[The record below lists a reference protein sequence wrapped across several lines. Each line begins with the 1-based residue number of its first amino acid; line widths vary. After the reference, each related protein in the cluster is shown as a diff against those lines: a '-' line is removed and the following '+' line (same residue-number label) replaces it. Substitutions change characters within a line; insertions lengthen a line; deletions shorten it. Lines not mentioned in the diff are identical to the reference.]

1 MREVGGSY
9 LVGLFATVGHL
20 LDGHHLIGADIM
32 GLTRK
37 VEGQQ
42 TINDFFQVL
51 LTTEVSR
58 F

>member
-1 MREVGGSY
+1 MREVGRSY

-20 LDGHHLIGADIM
+20 LDGHHLIGADVM
-32 GLTRK
+32 GLTWK

-42 TINDFFQVL
+42 TISDFFQAL
-51 LTTEVSR
+51 SVSD